1 MKKKRIGHL
10 LSLTLLAVVLFH
22 TATISAAESS
32 PENSWEFAAE
42 VYLWGAAIGGDTAT
56 DSGVNI
62 SFDDLIDNLEM
73 AFMGTFGAR
82 KGKWSFLAD
91 VIYLDVK
98 DEGTL
103 DGIGASVELRGWVV
117 TPDVGYTVLSGDR
130 GNLDLHIGAR
140 YLYLESD
147 IRLGPDGIDESSDI
161 WDGIVGIRGRIN
173 LTEKL
178 YLPYYLDIGTGGSEM
193 TWQALAGLGYQFKHL
208 DVVAGYR
215 YLEWDFDD
223 DSVFDDLSFSGPYG
237 GVKFYF

>member
-56 DSGVNI
+56 DSSVNI

-98 DEGTL
+98 DE
-103 DGIGASVELRGWVV
+103 
-117 TPDVGYTVLSGDR
+117 
-130 GNLDLHIGAR
+130 
-140 YLYLESD
+140 
-147 IRLGPDGIDESSDI
+147 
-161 WDGIVGIRGRIN
+161 
-173 LTEKL
+173 
-178 YLPYYLDIGTGGSEM
+178 
-193 TWQALAGLGYQFKHL
+193 
-208 DVVAGYR
+208 
-215 YLEWDFDD
+215 
-223 DSVFDDLSFSGPYG
+223 
-237 GVKFYF
+237 